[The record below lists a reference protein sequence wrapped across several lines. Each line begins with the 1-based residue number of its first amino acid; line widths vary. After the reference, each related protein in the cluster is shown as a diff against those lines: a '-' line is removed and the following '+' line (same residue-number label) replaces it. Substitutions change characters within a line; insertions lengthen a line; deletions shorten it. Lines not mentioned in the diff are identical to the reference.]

1 MIYLGSVPG
10 WRTEIRI
17 SLLGPLGT
25 MISFCPSPPTLYRHS
40 WKSLEEER
48 RPCRA
53 PKHLL
58 FLTLLLRDKD
68 RKAGWDGP
76 GRGARERLVSLGALS
91 AGGGAG
97 PHFGSLGSNRSQW
110 PHQRGGHEMGHVACS
125 FLWGK
130 CSPLM
135 PRASPPSPKRGGHAS
150 RSLHHCFVPSDTPGK
165 AGRRTA
171 VGLQPPGHSCGTCPC
186 RLKAPHP

>member
-1 MIYLGSVPG
+1 MEDRDPNF
-10 WRTEIRI
+10 
-17 SLLGPLGT
+17 PLGT
-25 MISFCPSPPTLYRHS
+25 VRNNDLLLPQPSYLVPAQ
-40 WKSLEEER
+40 LEES
-48 RPCRA
+48 
-53 PKHLL
+53 
-58 FLTLLLRDKD
+58 
-68 RKAGWDGP
+68 
-76 GRGARERLVSLGALS
+76 GRGEKAVSGSKTPALPHPPS
-91 AGGGAG
+91 QGQGQEGGVGRAWEGSQRASRVTGGSQCRGGAG

-135 PRASPPSPKRGGHAS
+135 PRASPPSPKRRGHAS
-150 RSLHHCFVPSDTPGK
+150 HSLHHCFVPSDTPGK